1 MRSARRTLS
10 KRELALVAAAL
21 LLPVPLFAQSSLS
34 LPLPGAVARGF
45 GSLVTLEAN
54 DERSGT
60 SARGRASETGANE
73 RRSGRASL
81 AVTRAGGSTATSEE
95 GSGEGGA
102 GTAAESAGSQGAEDA
117 PADGDPKGG
126 DDTDDEGSP
135 GSPGS
140 TDTPAGDGGGGS
152 QAELGASLTVAAPG
166 TSTGVSV
173 GAGGAVVDAD
183 VGADSGATED
193 DATVGASVEVTDTS
207 GSSTGTGASVP
218 SPGVSLP

>member
-1 MRSARRTLS
+1 MRPARRTLS

-21 LLPVPLFAQSSLS
+21 LLPVPLFAQSGLS
-34 LPLPGAVARGF
+34 LPLPGAVERGF

-60 SARGRASETGANE
+60 SANGQASESGANE

-81 AVTRAGGSTATSEE
+81 AVTRAGGSTATSE
-95 GSGEGGA
+95 GSGEDGT
-102 GTAAESAGSQGAEDA
+102 GTAEESAGSQGADDA

-126 DDTDDEGSP
+126 DDTDDEGSS

-152 QAELGASLTVAAPG
+152 QAEPGASLTVAAPG

-173 GAGGAVVDAD
+173 GAGGAAVDA
-183 VGADSGATED
+183 VGASGAAD
-193 DATVGASVEVTDTS
+193 DANVGASVEVTDTS